1 MKKLPF
7 LLALAAI
14 LLCACVYSDQQTP
27 NGISSPVESSSAEE
41 IPPACSLYYD
51 YRALTVIAPE
61 NSTLPLSADAK
72 RGAPGYIP
80 IWHNGEYTQLASG
93 GEGYTM
99 EELTGGKATEAGDY
113 GRFCWDNTLYHC
125 IHVQAK
131 DSFLPD
137 FVSIGGG
144 ILWIEIMGDC
154 YADNGTEGG
163 IGMFGGFD
171 TVILTGSGTLRLA
184 QSIESGTGERPFPA
198 LIVDGPLVST
208 PGLALIANQTPQ
220 KTANLVVLNGSLESK
235 GNTFV
240 NGDACVAGGALN
252 AGQLLDCATLVCRG
266 GLVSVKD
273 GWSFSKEAP
282 SLSPSLILSG
292 GEFETQAWME
302 STIEY
307 HLWHGEI
314 TAPGVRNWPK
324 TYLYGDAV
332 ILHDTT
338 ET

>member
-1 MKKLPF
+1 MRQIASAVWSIFAPEK
-7 LLALAAI
+7 
-14 LLCACVYSDQQTP
+14 SR
-27 NGISSPVESSSAEE
+27 GRISSPVESSSADE

-154 YADNGTEGG
+154 YADNGTE
-163 IGMFGGFD
+163 
-171 TVILTGSGTLRLA
+171 
-184 QSIESGTGERPFPA
+184 ERPFPA

-273 GWSFSKEAP
+273 GWSFSEEAP

-307 HLWHGEI
+307 QSARERAAPRCRFLCS
-314 TAPGVRNWPK
+314 APGVRCRCRS
-324 TYLYGDAV
+324 G
-332 ILHDTT
+332 
-338 ET
+338 